1 LPPGWSNIA
10 LKEWAVTVAALD
22 RGEQVLML
30 RKGGIREDGRHFKV
44 EHDGFFLYPTYFH
57 EAAALLKPGSS
68 GLFDEAMRDEDDAL
82 VTLRLWAEVDEV
94 VEISEASAVEALGP
108 FHIFTSEFASK
119 RAYWKPRHPL
129 NVLLLR
135 CYRLQQ
141 PQALPVMTEYAGCKS
156 WVKLVEEYPIGVA
169 TPVLS
174 EREFGRRVGEI
185 RAALGRSAAGPTAGE
200 PVAGQAG
207 SQPG

>member
-1 LPPGWSNIA
+1 LPPGRSNIA

-22 RGEQVLML
+22 RGEQLLIL

-57 EAAALLKPGSS
+57 EAATLLKPASR
-68 GLFDEAMRDEDDAL
+68 GLFDESMRDEDDAL
-82 VTLRLWAEVDEV
+82 VTLSLWAEVAGV
-94 VEISEASAVEALGP
+94 LEISEANAVEALTP

-119 RAYWKPRHPL
+119 RAHWKPRHPL

-141 PQALPVMTEYAGCKS
+141 PQALPVMPEYAGCKS
-156 WVKLVEEYPIGVA
+156 WVKLIEEYPVGVA
-169 TPVLS
+169 APVLS
-174 EREFGRRVGEI
+174 DREFERRAGEI
-185 RAALGRSAAGPTAGE
+185 RAALGQE
-200 PVAGQAG
+200 VAGQAG
-207 SQPG
+207 RQPR